1 MELTTK
7 QYDKTEVQITSF
19 ETKKGITEYHVI
31 FQQTD
36 YMEDYP
42 TQLQNLQQAY
52 KQCVEELPGNPTAVF
67 RRYFLNQPDCFVNG
81 KGPFQPVLCFIHRT
95 AGSHERDKDSSL
107 GVAPERSSDTS
118 TPQ

>member
-67 RRYFLNQPDCFVNG
+67 RRYFLSDVTRL
-81 KGPFQPVLCFIHRT
+81 LC
-95 AGSHERDKDSSL
+95 
-107 GVAPERSSDTS
+107 
-118 TPQ
+118 